1 MARLIEFVGN
11 HWPLFVALFAIL
23 GLLAHNL
30 ITGNQGQVTPLEA
43 TQLINHEDA
52 VVVDVRPLADF
63 NKGHIIGAINL
74 PANGFAQQI
83 KTLERYKDRPII
95 VSCRSGAQS
104 SVATRQLSKAGFER
118 VFNLRGGIL
127 AWQNANL
134 PLTRKGK
141 QKKKA

>member
-23 GLLAHNL
+23 GLLIHNL
-30 ITGNQGQVTPLEA
+30 ITGDKGQVPPLEA
-43 TQLINHEDA
+43 TQLINHDDA

-63 NKGHIIGAINL
+63 NKGHIINAINL

-104 SVATRQLSKAGFER
+104 ATAAKQLRKAGFEK
-118 VFNLRGGIL
+118 VYNLRGGIL

-134 PLTRKGK
+134 PVTRKGK
-141 QKKKA
+141 KKKA